1 MFARFLLLMSLI
13 GFGWSVHC
21 ADLPFE
27 FEQTGQQQRYQKL
40 IGELRCLVCQNQ
52 TLADSHADLA
62 QDLRQE
68 VYQMIIAGKQNQD
81 IIDFLVERYGDFVL
95 YRPPLNPST
104 WILWFAPFVLLL
116 LAVVFIVHSI
126 RRRSQE
132 SVQQLNQQEQEKLS
146 RLFDD
151 NRGDK

>member
-13 GFGWSVHC
+13 GFGLSVHC

-27 FEQTGQQQRYQKL
+27 FKQAGQQQRYQQL
-40 IGELRCLVCQNQ
+40 IEELRCLVCQNQ

-81 IIDFLVERYGDFVL
+81 IINFLVERYGDFIL

-104 WILWFAPFVLLL
+104 WVLWFAPFVLLL
-116 LAVVFIVHSI
+116 LAVVFIVHFI

-151 NRGDK
+151 NMADK

>member
-1 MFARFLLLMSLI
+1 MFTRFLLLISLI
-13 GFGWSVHC
+13 GFGLSVHC

-27 FEQTGQQQRYQKL
+27 FKQAGQQQRYQQL
-40 IGELRCLVCQNQ
+40 IGEIRCLVCQNQ
-52 TLADSHADLA
+52 TLTDSHADLA

-81 IIDFLVERYGDFVL
+81 IINFLVERYGDFVL

-104 WILWFAPFVLLL
+104 WVLWFAPFVLLL
-116 LAVVFIVHSI
+116 LAIVFIVYFI
-126 RRRSQE
+126 RRLPQA

-151 NRGDK
+151 NMADK

>member
-13 GFGWSVHC
+13 GFGLSVHC

-27 FEQTGQQQRYQKL
+27 FKQAGQQQRYQQL
-40 IGELRCLVCQNQ
+40 IEELRCLVCQNQ

-81 IIDFLVERYGDFVL
+81 IINFLVERYGDFIL

-104 WILWFAPFVLLL
+104 WVLWFAPFVLLL

-126 RRRSQE
+126 HRRSQE

-146 RLFDD
+146 HLFDD
-151 NRGDK
+151 NMADK

>member
-13 GFGWSVHC
+13 GFGLVVHS

-27 FEQTGQQQRYQKL
+27 FEQAGQQQRYQKL